1 VQYAPRDAIRKYPYC
16 SPNPCP
22 NAYQTIHVIIHSKLN
37 ISFPAMPSP
46 TASRKKDH
54 VDLCVNEH
62 VTFRQKTSG
71 FERISFVHNALPEM
85 DFEEVKTEMTFLEK
99 RVAMPLMVSCMTGGY
114 AEAERINRELA
125 EVCAEANIPM
135 GVGSQRQALE
145 TTQFHDSFSIVRK
158 VAPNIPITANIGGAE
173 VAKSEVRTNLHRLVE
188 MIEADALTVHLNPLQ
203 ELMQPEG
210 SPRFKGVLAG
220 IEDLCKTLGVPVI
233 VKEVGAG
240 LSSGVAIA
248 LMSAGVRIIDV
259 AGAGGTSWAGVE
271 IMRSKATA
279 HQVQNQIEDRYKEI
293 FWDWGLTTLECLQML
308 EEVRKFHKG
317 FRKEVTV
324 IASGGITSGLDVA
337 KAISLGAD
345 VAAAA
350 RPFLQMLM
358 DEGQTA
364 LAGMVRGWHYQLRAT
379 MFLTGV
385 QSLGQ
390 LRQVRYNEAAHVE

>member
-1 VQYAPRDAIRKYPYC
+1 M
-16 SPNPCP
+16 
-22 NAYQTIHVIIHSKLN
+22 T
-37 ISFPAMPSP
+37 SP
-46 TASRKKDH
+46 TSSRKKDH
-54 VDLCVNEH
+54 VDLCVNER
-62 VTFRQKTSG
+62 VTFRTKTSG
-71 FERISFVHNALPEM
+71 FERISFIHNALPEM
-85 DFEEVKTEMTFLEK
+85 DFEDVKTEITFLQK

-145 TTQFHDSFSIVRK
+145 TSQFHDSFSIVRK
-158 VAPNIPITANIGGAE
+158 VAPHIPITANIGGAE
-173 VAKSEVRTNLHRLVE
+173 VAKPEVRSQLHRIVE
-188 MIEADALTVHLNPLQ
+188 MIEADALTIHLNPLQ

-210 SPRFKGVLAG
+210 SPRFKGVLSG
-220 IEDLCKTLGVPVI
+220 IEDLCKTLGVPII

-240 LSSGVAIA
+240 ISSGVAIA
-248 LMSAGVRIIDV
+248 LMGAGVRIIDV

-271 IMRSKATA
+271 IMRSNAPDGGSSPA
-279 HQVQNQIEDRYKEI
+279 QQAENRYKEI

-324 IASGGITSGLDVA
+324 IASGGIASGLDVA

-345 VAAAA
+345 IASAA
-350 RPFLQMLM
+350 RPFLQTLM
-358 DEGQTA
+358 DEGQSA
-364 LAGMVRGWHYQLRAT
+364 LAAMIRGWHYQLRAT

-390 LRQVRYNEAAHVE
+390 LRQVRHYESAAQTDKEDWM